1 MKRFDPFRLWRGP
14 FHGSTAEKAAR
25 FAPAVLYLCAIF
37 IVSSIPG
44 QKIPVVVSD
53 KLAHF
58 VEYFVFAALLLIGAA
73 GLANPRTQVKHFI
86 ATWGFT
92 LAYAAS
98 DEWHQAFVPHRSASV
113 WDFIADM
120 LGATVAL
127 GIIAA
132 GIRGTVR

>member
-14 FHGSTAEKAAR
+14 FHGSTAEKVAR

-37 IVSSIPG
+37 VVSSIPG
-44 QKIPVVVSD
+44 QRIPVVVSD

-58 VEYFVFAALLLIGAA
+58 IEYFIFAALLLVGAA
-73 GLANPRTQVKHFI
+73 GLANPRTRARHFV

-92 LAYAAS
+92 FAYAAS
-98 DEWHQAFVPHRSASV
+98 DEWHQAFVPNRSASG
-113 WDFIADM
+113 WDLLADM

-127 GIIAA
+127 SVIAA
-132 GIRGTVR
+132 GLRGSAR